1 MRVGE
6 NKAAWVSSFKHHV
19 IHLYTLSRS
28 ENMALKLL
36 VANEQGKY
44 DQLWLTVYMRQKQIN
59 CLRETRF
66 FFSDTKMRKD
76 LWVFIKSTPHK
87 ELSNIF
93 TIIFTTNTVK
103 SYITLILKFPS
114 RMTNTILCG
123 GLMTN
128 SERDLTEFRGEKIDW
143 MS

>member
-1 MRVGE
+1 MTHSVHE
-6 NKAAWVSSFKHHV
+6 TKTNQ
-19 IHLYTLSRS
+19 L
-28 ENMALKLL
+28 LKR
-36 VANEQGKY
+36 NP
-44 DQLWLTVYMRQKQIN
+44 
-59 CLRETRF
+59 F

-87 ELSNIF
+87 ELSNFF

-128 SERDLTEFRGEKIDW
+128 SERDLTEFRGEKID
-143 MS
+143 